1 MHNLSVSSDVQT
13 LSWISNGA
21 LLKARKIKKKNF
33 NKCHFNFLHHSIEY
47 DCMFLMSNGKFGY
60 LCTCLC
66 CECSILVFK
75 WRVKLG
81 HLKTID
87 DTVYPS
93 KALRSMYGM
102 FWPDTLVTQS
112 LHYSVT
118 KEAINSCTLVWPWFS
133 QRNKVT
139 VTSESCIGSC

>member
-13 LSWISNGA
+13 LSWISDGA
-21 LLKARKIKKKNF
+21 LLKARKIIKKKF

-47 DCMFLMSNGKFGY
+47 DCMFLMSTGKFGY
-60 LCTCLC
+60 LSTICLC
-66 CECSILVFK
+66 WECSTCILVFK

-118 KEAINSCTLVWPWFS
+118 KEAIIAL
-133 QRNKVT
+133 
-139 VTSESCIGSC
+139 